1 METTAKYTIGIDFG
15 SLSGR
20 AVLVNVQSGEIV
32 ADDTYEYPHAVMSE
46 SLPESN
52 EKLPPD
58 WALQHPQ
65 DYLDVLYHTIPAVL
79 KKSGVDGGDVI
90 GIGADFTACTVLPT
104 NAVGTPLCF
113 DERFK
118 SNPHAYVKMW
128 KHHAAQKYANRLNEI
143 AEQRGE
149 AFLARYGGKISSE
162 WYYPKLWQILDEAPA
177 IYDSMAY
184 FIEAA
189 DWITW
194 MLCGKLSRNS
204 CTAGYKAL
212 WHKQDGDLSSDFL
225 AALHPRL
232 RNAVSEK
239 LNAPVK
245 AIGTSAGGLT
255 EEMAHRTGL
264 RPGIAVTVGN
274 VDAHVAIPAAGI
286 TDSGKMLAIIG
297 TSTCHMMLGDREINI
312 PGMCGVVEDGILPGT
327 FGYESGQ
334 SCCGDHFAWFMDNCC
349 PTDICRQ
356 AEAAGMKPIRFIE
369 QLAAQ
374 QKPGQN
380 GLVALDWW
388 NGNRSVLVDVDL
400 SGVMLGMTLSTRPE
414 EIYRALL
421 EATAYGTR
429 TIVENYRDHGLAV
442 HEFYACGGIS
452 QKSALTMQIY
462 ADVLNMEVKIV
473 DCSQAP
479 ALGSAILAAAVA
491 GKEVGGYATIADAAA
506 AMSKVRADSYK
517 PDPAA
522 AATYDRLY
530 AEYKTLHDYFGRGA
544 NGVMKRLKEIKEQAV

>member
-1 METTAKYTIGIDFG
+1 
-15 SLSGR
+15 
-20 AVLVNVQSGEIV
+20 
-32 ADDTYEYPHAVMSE
+32 
-46 SLPESN
+46 
-52 EKLPPD
+52 
-58 WALQHPQ
+58 
-65 DYLDVLYHTIPAVL
+65 
-79 KKSGVDGGDVI
+79 
-90 GIGADFTACTVLPT
+90 
-104 NAVGTPLCF
+104 
-113 DERFK
+113 
-118 SNPHAYVKMW
+118 
-128 KHHAAQKYANRLNEI
+128 
-143 AEQRGE
+143 
-149 AFLARYGGKISSE
+149 
-162 WYYPKLWQILDEAPA
+162 
-177 IYDSMAY
+177 
-184 FIEAA
+184 
-189 DWITW
+189 
-194 MLCGKLSRNS
+194 
-204 CTAGYKAL
+204 
-212 WHKQDGDLSSDFL
+212 
-225 AALHPRL
+225 
-232 RNAVSEK
+232 
-239 LNAPVK
+239 
-245 AIGTSAGGLT
+245 
-255 EEMAHRTGL
+255 
-264 RPGIAVTVGN
+264 
-274 VDAHVAIPAAGI
+274 
-286 TDSGKMLAIIG
+286 
-297 TSTCHMMLGDREINI
+297 
-312 PGMCGVVEDGILPGT
+312 
-327 FGYESGQ
+327 
-334 SCCGDHFAWFMDNCC
+334 
-349 PTDICRQ
+349 
-356 AEAAGMKPIRFIE
+356 MKPIRFIE

-442 HEFYACGGIS
+442 REFYACGGSS